1 MGIERIKI
9 ENISPN
15 THQFRKIFDDESLE
29 KLAHSFQGGQP
40 IVPIVVYHYGDNHH
54 YRIIAGERRWRAA
67 KKAGLES
74 LDCVVR
80 DDMKGKE
87 PNGPD
92 ILELSAFENIHR
104 EDLTPIELGKAFA
117 EYRQR
122 TGLSQEGLAKKWG
135 INPMNVSRH
144 ESLLKLSPNIMLGLK
159 TESLDKSICF
169 GLARIDDKDKQ
180 EKVLQAMNE
189 LGMVNESTANKI
201 VQPANL
207 AAADTDFKQ
216 LVKEYGRTSKTTGKK
231 KTEPTPD
238 TYSERLIDDIV
249 SFYQII
255 KEVDLGQLP
264 SNKHKRI
271 SSELSQLSSAIN
283 RLCTRFE
290 NDFSPKDTL
299 QLNRRS
305 TTNIKLVGDIAYKFD
320 VNPQTVAA

>member
-15 THQFRKIFDDESLE
+15 THQFRKIFDDGSLE

-40 IVPIVVYHYGDNHH
+40 IMPIVVYPYGDG
-54 YRIIAGERRWRAA
+54 YTIIVGERRWRAA
-67 KKAGLES
+67 KKAGLKS
-74 LDCVVR
+74 LDCIVR
-80 DDMKGKE
+80 SDLKGKE
-87 PNGPD
+87 PDDPD
-92 ILELSAFENIHR
+92 ILELSAFENIQR
-104 EDLTPIELGKAFA
+104 EDLTPIEKGEMYT

-122 TGLSQEGLAKKWG
+122 TGLSQGGLAKKWG
-135 INPMNVSRH
+135 INPMDVSRH
-144 ESLLKLSPNIMLGLK
+144 ESLLKLSPNIMLGLE
-159 TESLDKSICF
+159 TGMLDKSICF

-180 EKVLQAMNE
+180 DKVLQAMTE
-189 LGMVNESTANKI
+189 HRMVNESTANI
-201 VQPANL
+201 IALPANL
-207 AAADTDFKQ
+207 AAADSDFKQ
-216 LVKEYGRTSKTTGKK
+216 IVKDYGRMSKTTGKK

-238 TYSERLIDDIV
+238 IYSEKFIDDIV

-271 SSELSQLSSAIN
+271 SSELSQLYSAIN

-305 TTNIKLVGDIAYKFD
+305 TTNIKLVKDIAYKFD